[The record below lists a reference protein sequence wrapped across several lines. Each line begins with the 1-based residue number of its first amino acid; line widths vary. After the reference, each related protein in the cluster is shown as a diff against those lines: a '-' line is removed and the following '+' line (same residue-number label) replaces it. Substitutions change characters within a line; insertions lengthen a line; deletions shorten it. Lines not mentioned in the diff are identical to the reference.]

1 MRFAAA
7 LTVLLLFLCPFAS
20 RAQVQTIPMYVAHK
34 PGLSIREKPDVKA
47 RVLTKIPYGTKINLA
62 YEQGGDTI
70 LVNTEGFSSYFRKI
84 SFNNTTG
91 YIISAYL
98 LPVPPPKTTVKNLDD
113 YLLQLSP
120 KAGAMVE
127 VKKGTMNNIAEGG
140 TVSRKQLYKNGAE
153 HHAFE
158 AYEYNS
164 DTWFL
169 PDLTVQ
175 QVWLLLRLI
184 PDWKDVVDDKTEL
197 PVTSKKITKKENI
210 EFDIKVEKENWY
222 GPEYF
227 KKIRIEYTDGASY
240 IIELFMLEN
249 QAVVF
254 RGGGV

>member
-1 MRFAAA
+1 
-7 LTVLLLFLCPFAS
+7 
-20 RAQVQTIPMYVAHK
+20 MYVAHK

-47 RVLTKIPYGTKINLA
+47 KVLARIPYSTKIMLNNDPGA
-62 YEQGGDTI
+62 DTL
-70 LVNTEGFSSYFRKI
+70 LVNTEGFSSYFRKVTW
-84 SFNNTTG
+84 NNTTG

-98 LPVPPPKTTVKNLDD
+98 LPVPPPKASVKNLDD

-120 KAGAMVE
+120 KSGPMVE

-140 TVSRKQLYKNGAE
+140 TVLQKQLYKNGAE
-153 HHAFE
+153 HHTFQG
-158 AYEYNS
+158 YEYNS

-169 PDLTVQ
+169 PDLTLQ

-184 PDWKDVVDDKTEL
+184 PDWKDVVDEKTEL
-197 PVTSKKITKKENI
+197 PVTSKKITKKDNI

-227 KKIRIEYTDGASY
+227 KKIHIEYSEGASY
-240 IIELFMLEN
+240 IIELFILEN
-249 QAVVF
+249 QAVIF

>member
-1 MRFAAA
+1 MRFVTAF
-7 LTVLLLFLCPFAS
+7 TVLLLFLCPLAS
-20 RAQVQTIPMYVAHK
+20 RAQVQTVPMYVAHK

-47 RVLTKIPYGTKINLA
+47 KVLAKIPYATKISLA
-62 YEQGGDTI
+62 NEQGADTI
-70 LVNTEGFSSYFRKI
+70 LVNTEGFSSYFRKVTY
-84 SFNNTTG
+84 NNTTG

-98 LPVPPPKTTVKNLDD
+98 LPVPPPKATVKNLND

-127 VKKGTMNNIAEGG
+127 VKKGTMNNITENG
-140 TVSRKQLYKNGAE
+140 TISRKQLYKNGAE
-153 HHAFE
+153 HHEFV

-164 DTWFL
+164 DTWMI
-169 PDLTVQ
+169 PELTLQ

-184 PDWKDVVDDKTEL
+184 PDWKDVVDEKTEL
-197 PVTSKKITKKENI
+197 PVTSKKITKKENT

-227 KKIRIEYTDGASY
+227 KKIRIEYSDGASY
-240 IIELFMLEN
+240 IIELFLLEN